1 MLDKRM
7 KSNINRKSLA
17 QRDLTLLVTIAKV
30 MLHVQVAITILEA
43 TKQISKYQNLAQF
56 QAYLIFIFMEEKLSR
71 QEQEQRENKREKKWV
86 MYALY
91 LLQITSHLR

>member
-1 MLDKRM
+1 M

-30 MLHVQVAITILEA
+30 LLHVQVVITILEA

>member
-1 MLDKRM
+1 M

-43 TKQISKYQNLAQF
+43 TKQISKYQNLAPF

-71 QEQEQRENKREKKWV
+71 Q
-86 MYALY
+86 
-91 LLQITSHLR
+91 

>member
-1 MLDKRM
+1 M

-71 QEQEQRENKREKKWV
+71 QEQEQRENKREKNG
-86 MYALY
+86 
-91 LLQITSHLR
+91 